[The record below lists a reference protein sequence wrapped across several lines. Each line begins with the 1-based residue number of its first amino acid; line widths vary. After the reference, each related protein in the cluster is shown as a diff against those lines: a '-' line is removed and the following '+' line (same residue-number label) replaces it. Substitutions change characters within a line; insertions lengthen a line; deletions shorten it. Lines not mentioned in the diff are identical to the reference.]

1 MKPGTKLAILLGGAV
16 VVWGLI
22 ALGLWWCNSPVR
34 RAPEVARTALYASID
49 NPESVKVIAVSRP
62 DSVFGR
68 CYINDDEKLAIATA
82 MMKVNEQVMKRT
94 DGLRNLDFE
103 DSAVTELVTR
113 QMSALSALRSLVGYE
128 APDAPQKPFS
138 GWKVKIEYEAV
149 SESGSPYRSEYWF
162 ILDRKAQCVVNSFE
176 IPVI

>member
-1 MKPGTKLAILLGGAV
+1 MKPGAKLAMLLGGAV

-34 RAPEVARTALYASID
+34 RAPEVAKTALYASVD
-49 NPESVKVIAVSRP
+49 NPESVNVIAVSRP
-62 DSVFGR
+62 DSVFGSN
-68 CYINDDEKLAIATA
+68 YIDNDEKMAIANA
-82 MMKVNEQVMKRT
+82 MMRVNEKVMKRT

-103 DSAVTELVTR
+103 DTAMTELLNR
-113 QMSALSALRSLVGYE
+113 QMSAMSALRSLVGYDS
-128 APDAPQKPFS
+128 PDALQKPFS

-162 ILDRKAQCVVNSFE
+162 ILDRDAHCVVNSFE

>member
-34 RAPEVARTALYASID
+34 RAPEVAKTALYASVD
-49 NPESVKVIAVSRP
+49 NPESIKVIAVSRP

-68 CYINDDEKLAIATA
+68 CYINEDEKLAIATA
-82 MMKVNEQVMKRT
+82 MMKVNEQVMKHT
-94 DGLRNLDFE
+94 DGLRNFDFE
-103 DSAVTELVTR
+103 DNTVTELVTR

-128 APDAPQKPFS
+128 LPGAPQKPFS

>member
-1 MKPGTKLAILLGGAV
+1 M
-16 VVWGLI
+16 
-22 ALGLWWCNSPVR
+22 
-34 RAPEVARTALYASID
+34 D
-49 NPESVKVIAVSRP
+49 NPESVKVIAVSSP

-68 CYINDDEKLAIATA
+68 NYIDNDEKLAIATA

-103 DSAVTELVTR
+103 DSAMTELLNR
-113 QMSALSALRSLVGYE
+113 QMSAMSALRSLVGYD

-162 ILDRKAQCVVNSFE
+162 ILDRDAHCVVNSFE